1 MINYHEFHNDTNS
14 FVPIEET
21 ETIST
26 EEETFIETES
36 TEELSNEISSEDFL
50 AEATVGESRCYLRV
64 EASKESKDLTILEP
78 GDELLVD
85 FTESTDEWYKVC
97 TASGVDGY
105 VMKRL
110 VKLS

>member
-14 FVPIEET
+14 FVPI
-21 ETIST
+21 
-26 EEETFIETES
+26 EETFIETES
-36 TEELSNEISSEDFL
+36 TEELSNEISSEDSL
-50 AEATVGESRCYLRV
+50 SEATVGESRCYLRV

-85 FTESTDEWYKVC
+85 FMESTDEWYKVC

>member
-1 MINYHEFHNDTNS
+1 MINYHEFHNDINS
-14 FVPIEET
+14 FVPVEET

-26 EEETFIETES
+26 EE
-36 TEELSNEISSEDFL
+36 DFL
-50 AEATVGESRCYLRV
+50 AEANVGESRCYLRV